1 MLRLRVLGSL
11 GAEISGS
18 PINLGTPRQRAVL
31 AMLIAARGRMVPV
44 DRLTEQLWRGQPP
57 LKAAVSLQTYV
68 SNLRRLLEPD
78 RPPRMPASVLVSAPP
93 GYALRLSG
101 DAVDAWRFEA
111 TVSRSRSAPDE
122 EARSLLLE
130 ALGWWRGPAFA
141 ESADEEWAGAE
152 VVRLTELHAE
162 ARELLV
168 AADLR
173 TGRAVAAVPAA
184 EVLVRE
190 SPLREEGWRLL
201 ALAQWACG
209 RQADALCSL
218 RRAAAVLRDELGC
231 DPGPAL
237 AELEHSLLAQQFDVL
252 HAAAPRPRP
261 VPVPRPVDL
270 SWARTDVFVGR
281 AEEQHALEDAA
292 RAARHGG
299 GAILVTGEAGAGK
312 SALLDRLRE
321 RLRAD
326 GWTVLLG
333 RCPEFEGA
341 PPAWAWVEALGALA
355 AGNPPERPE
364 ELAPLLREPEDA
376 PAVAREDVAAARFRM
391 HRAFTGWL
399 RAAASGAPLAVVL
412 DDLHRADGETLALLE
427 AAARID
433 GAPVLVIAAY
443 RPTEVGEHLV
453 KTLAALALRSPHRT
467 VLGGLRRQDV
477 AALVAAVC
485 GTEVDEGTLDAL
497 VERTGGNPFYVRESA
512 RLLAGEGAL
521 VAISEVPQGVRDVLR
536 RRLGRLPAGAR
547 SILQLAAV
555 VGRETDVGVLLDVA
569 DADEDDVLDALDAA
583 ISADLLTEPA
593 PGRVRFG
600 HALVRDTVYTD
611 LVGVRR
617 ARLHARVAQTLRRS
631 RPDDLTALAHHFARS
646 GSTAYAPLTIDYS
659 LRAADL
665 AERRYAHDAAV
676 ELIERA
682 IEACESAT
690 GDPHE
695 QPDELVGLLV
705 RLLGAQVR
713 AGSTEAAGRTRQR
726 AVALAEQAGR
736 EDLVAATY
744 AAWTEPSPWQSRL
757 DGYYDRTSVARM
769 ERLIAGA
776 DLDGPTLARLLQ
788 VLVHDVSAEDP
799 SRAHDAA
806 RQQLQLAR
814 AAGEP
819 RLLAAALMTSTKLL
833 PHEHQADVRAPLTAE
848 LRELA
853 RSRDLP
859 AYRWV
864 CEHNDAMSAG
874 SRNDPAE
881 LRRRTEEGL
890 VLARR
895 YRMLWAQAINSAT
908 TAMLAC
914 VTGRFEEAEALY
926 TQAGDL
932 QERAGALH
940 AAGMRTLGLITIRL
954 AQGRLHEIEPVV
966 RRVHETAGD
975 LAGCVLAL
983 ALAQQGKLDEARAVR
998 RSSEPMADHLYGIE
1012 LDHRAQLALLLA
1024 DRTAA
1029 PDLIRRLLPIREQ
1042 LAGAAGAAYAGRPL
1056 AHALADLYRLVGD
1069 EQAAAENYALAE
1081 RTALTW
1087 GSPHL
1092 AAAARAAGAEAAAP
1106 LPPGRVRV
1114 S

>member
-44 DRLTEQLWRGQPP
+44 DRLTEQLWRGEPP
-57 LKAAVSLQTYV
+57 PKAAVSLQTYV

-78 RPPRMPASVLVSAPP
+78 RPPRTPAAVLVSAPP
-93 GYALRLSG
+93 GYALLLPE
-101 DAVDAWRFEA
+101 DAVDAWRFESA
-111 TVSRSRSAPDE
+111 VSRSRSAPDE

-130 ALGWWRGPAFA
+130 ALRWWRGPAFA
-141 ESADEEWAGAE
+141 ENADEEWAGAE

-168 AADLR
+168 ATDLR
-173 TGRAVAAVPAA
+173 TGRAAAAVPAA

-209 RQADALCSL
+209 RQADALGSL

-237 AELEHSLLAQQFDVL
+237 ADLEQSLLAQQLEVL

-261 VPVPRPVDL
+261 RPVPRPTDP
-270 SWARTDVFVGR
+270 SWTRAEVFVGR
-281 AEEQHALEDAA
+281 AEEQHALEAAA

-321 RLRAD
+321 RLRAE

-355 AGNPPERPE
+355 AECPPQRPE
-364 ELAPLLREPEDA
+364 ELAPLLRDPEDA

-427 AAARID
+427 AARID

-443 RPTEVGEHLV
+443 RPTEAGEHLV

-467 VLGGLRRQDV
+467 VLGGLRREDV

-485 GTEVDEGTLDAL
+485 GTGVDEGTLDAL

-536 RRLGRLPAGAR
+536 RRLGRLPADAR

-555 VGRETDVGVLLDVA
+555 VGRETEVGVLLDAA
-569 DADEDDVLDALDAA
+569 DADEDEVLDALDAA

-646 GSTAYAPLTIDYS
+646 GSTAHAPLTIDYS

-665 AERRYAHDAAV
+665 AERRYAHDTAV
-676 ELIERA
+676 ELIEQA

-769 ERLIAGA
+769 ERLITGA

-788 VLVHDVSAEDP
+788 VLVHDVAAEDP
-799 SRAHDAA
+799 ARAHDAA

-864 CEHNDAMSAG
+864 CEHNEAMSAG

-881 LRRRTEEGL
+881 LRRRTDEGL

-954 AQGRLHEIEPVV
+954 AQGRLREIEPVV

-983 ALAQQGKLDEARAVR
+983 ALAQQGRLDEARAVG

-1024 DRTAA
+1024 DRAAA

-1069 EQAAAENYALAE
+1069 GQAAAENYALAE

-1087 GSPHL
+1087 GSSHL
-1092 AAAARAAGAEAAAP
+1092 AAAARAAAAATAAP
-1106 LPPGRVRV
+1106 LGRVRV